1 MIENIITNNFNRKIF
16 TERRRWGMTRKNLAK
31 KTYID
36 EEIIKEI
43 EYGIYDNLNLN
54 IVTNLSITLQI
65 PFFDLLNND
74 LTVKALRQIMK
85 KENLFV

>member
-16 TERRRWGMTRKNLAK
+16 TERRRWGMSRKKLAK

-74 LTVKALRQIMK
+74 LTVKDLRQIMK